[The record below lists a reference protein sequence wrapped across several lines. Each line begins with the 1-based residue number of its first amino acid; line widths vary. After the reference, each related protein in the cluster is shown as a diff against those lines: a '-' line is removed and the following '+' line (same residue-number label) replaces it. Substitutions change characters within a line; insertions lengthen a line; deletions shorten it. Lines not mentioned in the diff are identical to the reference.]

1 MNQLEKVSV
10 LLRNADAPRYI
21 VDRIEGIECK
31 LVEFCTDI
39 EDLITEDD
47 FLIRTSSASLLR
59 ADDCHDPDGQTA
71 SRLKDEQI

>member
-1 MNQLEKVSV
+1 MNTADRFNEVCEAMNQLDKISV

-31 LVEFCTDI
+31 LVEFCNDI

-47 FLIRTSSASLLR
+47 FN
-59 ADDCHDPDGQTA
+59 D
-71 SRLKDEQI
+71 

>member
-1 MNQLEKVSV
+1 MNTVDRFNEVCEAMNQLDKISV

-31 LVEFCTDI
+31 LIEFCTDI

-47 FLIRTSSASLLR
+47 FN
-59 ADDCHDPDGQTA
+59 D
-71 SRLKDEQI
+71 

>member
-1 MNQLEKVSV
+1 VNTVDRFNEVCEAMNQLDKISV

-47 FLIRTSSASLLR
+47 FN
-59 ADDCHDPDGQTA
+59 D
-71 SRLKDEQI
+71 

>member
-1 MNQLEKVSV
+1 MNTVDRFNEVSEAMNQLDKISV

-31 LVEFCTDI
+31 LIEFCTDI

-47 FLIRTSSASLLR
+47 FN
-59 ADDCHDPDGQTA
+59 D
-71 SRLKDEQI
+71 

>member
-1 MNQLEKVSV
+1 MNTVDRFNEVCEAMNQLDKISV
-10 LLRNADAPRYI
+10 LLRKADAPRYI

-47 FLIRTSSASLLR
+47 FN
-59 ADDCHDPDGQTA
+59 D
-71 SRLKDEQI
+71 

>member
-1 MNQLEKVSV
+1 MNTVDRFNEVCEAMNQLDKISL

-31 LVEFCTDI
+31 LVEFCNDI

-47 FLIRTSSASLLR
+47 FN
-59 ADDCHDPDGQTA
+59 D
-71 SRLKDEQI
+71 

>member
-1 MNQLEKVSV
+1 VNTVDRFNEVCEAMNQLDKISL

-47 FLIRTSSASLLR
+47 FN
-59 ADDCHDPDGQTA
+59 
-71 SRLKDEQI
+71 E

>member
-1 MNQLEKVSV
+1 MNTVDRFNEVCEAMNQLDKISV

-47 FLIRTSSASLLR
+47 LN
-59 ADDCHDPDGQTA
+59 G
-71 SRLKDEQI
+71 

>member
-1 MNQLEKVSV
+1 MNTVDRFNEVCEAMDQLDKISV
-10 LLRNADAPRYI
+10 LLRKADAPRYI

-47 FLIRTSSASLLR
+47 FN
-59 ADDCHDPDGQTA
+59 D
-71 SRLKDEQI
+71 

>member
-1 MNQLEKVSV
+1 MNTVDRFNEVSEAMNHLEKISV
-10 LLRNADAPRYI
+10 LLRKADAPRYI

-47 FLIRTSSASLLR
+47 FN
-59 ADDCHDPDGQTA
+59 D
-71 SRLKDEQI
+71 

>member
-1 MNQLEKVSV
+1 MNTVDRFNEVCEAMNQLDKISV

-47 FLIRTSSASLLR
+47 FN
-59 ADDCHDPDGQTA
+59 
-71 SRLKDEQI
+71 E

>member
-1 MNQLEKVSV
+1 MNHVNQFNEVCEAVNQLDKISV

-47 FLIRTSSASLLR
+47 FN
-59 ADDCHDPDGQTA
+59 D
-71 SRLKDEQI
+71 

>member
-1 MNQLEKVSV
+1 MNTVDRFNDACLAMNELDKISQ
-10 LLRNADAPRYI
+10 LLRKVDAPRYI

-47 FLIRTSSASLLR
+47 FN
-59 ADDCHDPDGQTA
+59 D
-71 SRLKDEQI
+71 

>member
-1 MNQLEKVSV
+1 MNTVDRFNEVCEAMNQLEKISV
-10 LLRNADAPRYI
+10 LLRNVDAPRYI

-47 FLIRTSSASLLR
+47 FN
-59 ADDCHDPDGQTA
+59 D
-71 SRLKDEQI
+71 

>member
-1 MNQLEKVSV
+1 MNHADQFNEVCEAMDQLDKISV

-39 EDLITEDD
+39 EDLITGDD
-47 FLIRTSSASLLR
+47 FN
-59 ADDCHDPDGQTA
+59 D
-71 SRLKDEQI
+71 

>member
-1 MNQLEKVSV
+1 MNSVDRFNEVCEAMNQLDKISV
-10 LLRNADAPRYI
+10 LLRNVDAPRYI

-47 FLIRTSSASLLR
+47 FN
-59 ADDCHDPDGQTA
+59 D
-71 SRLKDEQI
+71 

>member
-1 MNQLEKVSV
+1 MNTVDRFNEVCEAMNQLDKISV

-47 FLIRTSSASLLR
+47 FNV
-59 ADDCHDPDGQTA
+59 
-71 SRLKDEQI
+71 